1 MQSIGKDL
9 QKAINTT
16 IVSQNDT
23 IEVSKKDEVYLK
35 ISCEAGIAQELCD
48 YFTFIVRGYT
58 FMPAYRMKIWD
69 GKIRL
74 FNIHNRVL
82 YGGLLEY
89 VFKFAK
95 NRNYKVVPDGD
106 WWKPRRIE
114 KNESFITDLNLPF
127 EPRDYQLDGFYHALS
142 YKKSLLLSPTAS
154 GKSLIIYLIVRALNV
169 KTLIIVPTTSLVSQ
183 LYADFQ
189 EYGWDSSKF
198 CHQVYAGQDKVSD
211 KKVVI
216 STWQSIYKLGR
227 KLFEPYKL
235 VIGDEAHGFKSKS
248 LTSIMT
254 KCVNAE
260 YRIGTTGT
268 LDGTQTHKLV
278 LEGLFGKIYK
288 VTTTAKL
295 IDRKQLA
302 SFRIDIIVLKYP
314 DDVCHQFRKIKYADE
329 LEFIVG
335 HEKRNK
341 YIRNLV
347 LSLDGNTLLLFRLV
361 KKHGRILYDMI
372 KEETDVKNRQTFFV
386 YGGTETEVR
395 EQIRAIA
402 EKERDAII
410 VASYGVYSTG
420 INIRNL
426 HNIVFASP
434 SKSRIRNLQSIGRG
448 LRLSDNNQE
457 TVLYDITDDL
467 RWKNRK
473 NYAYRHHEDRMKI
486 YDEERFPYKIYNIPL
501 KA

>member
-1 MQSIGKDL
+1 MQSIG
-9 QKAINTT
+9 N
-16 IVSQNDT
+16 VSQKVIDT
-23 IEVSKKDEVYLK
+23 IEVSKKDEVFLK
-35 ISCEAGIAQELCD
+35 IACEASVAQELCD
-48 YFTFIVRGYT
+48 FFTFTVPGHT

-74 FNIHNRVL
+74 FNIHNRLL

-89 VFKFAK
+89 VFIFAEK
-95 NRNYKVVPDGD
+95 RNYEVKPDGD
-106 WWKPRRIE
+106 WWKPRKIE
-114 KNESFITDLNLPF
+114 KNEEFLKSLKLPF
-127 EPRDYQLDGFYHALS
+127 EPRDYQLDGFHHALS
-142 YKKSLLLSPTAS
+142 YKKSLLVSPTAS

-183 LYADFQ
+183 LYSDFQ
-189 EYGWDSSKF
+189 EYGWDSAKY

-211 KKVVI
+211 KQVVI
-216 STWQSIYKLGR
+216 STWQSIYKLN
-227 KLFEPYKL
+227 KKIFEPYKV

-254 KCVNAE
+254 KCVNAG

-278 LEGLFGKIYK
+278 LEGLFGKVYK
-288 VTTTAKL
+288 VTTTKKL
-295 IDRKQLA
+295 IDQKQLA
-302 SFRIDIIVLKYP
+302 PFRIEILVLKYP
-314 DDVCHQFRKIKYADE
+314 DVICEQFKQIKYADE
-329 LEFIVG
+329 IEFLVG

-341 YIRNLV
+341 YIRSLV

-372 KEETDVKNRQTFFV
+372 KEKTDDDRKTFFV
-386 YGGTETEVR
+386 FGGTETEVR

-402 EKERDAII
+402 ETEQDAII
-410 VASYGVYSTG
+410 VASYGVFSTG

-486 YDEERFPYKIYNIPL
+486 YEEEKFPYKIHNILL
-501 KA
+501 KV

>member
-1 MQSIGKDL
+1 MQSIG
-9 QKAINTT
+9 N
-16 IVSQNDT
+16 VSQKVIDT
-23 IEVSKKDEVYLK
+23 IEVSKKDEVYVK
-35 ISCEAGIAQELCD
+35 IVCEASVAQELCD
-48 YFTFIVRGYT
+48 FFTFTVPGHT

-74 FNIHNRVL
+74 FNIHNRLL

-89 VFKFAK
+89 VFIFAEK
-95 NRNYKVVPDGD
+95 RNYEVKPDGD
-106 WWKPRRIE
+106 WWKPRKIE
-114 KNESFITDLNLPF
+114 KNEEFLKSLKLPF
-127 EPRDYQLDGFYHALS
+127 EPRDYQLDGFHHALS
-142 YKKSLLLSPTAS
+142 YKKSLLVSPTAS

-183 LYADFQ
+183 LYSDFQ
-189 EYGWDSSKF
+189 EYGWDSAKY

-211 KKVVI
+211 KQVVI
-216 STWQSIYKLGR
+216 STWQSIYKLN
-227 KLFEPYKL
+227 KKIFEPYKV

-254 KCVNAE
+254 KCVNAG

-278 LEGLFGKIYK
+278 LEGLFGKVYK
-288 VTTTAKL
+288 VTTTKKL

-302 SFRIDIIVLKYP
+302 PFRIEILVLKYP
-314 DDVCHQFRKIKYADE
+314 DVICEQFKQIKYADE
-329 LEFIVG
+329 IEFLVG

-341 YIRNLV
+341 YIRSLV

-372 KEETDVKNRQTFFV
+372 EEKTDDDRKTFFV
-386 YGGTETEVR
+386 FGGTETEVR

-402 EKERDAII
+402 ETEQDAII
-410 VASYGVYSTG
+410 VASYGVFSTG

-486 YDEERFPYKIYNIPL
+486 YEEEKFPYKIHNILL
-501 KA
+501 KV

>member
-1 MQSIGKDL
+1 MIVVGK
-9 QKAINTT
+9 
-16 IVSQNDT
+16 V
-23 IEVSKKDEVYLK
+23 DEVFLQV
-35 ISCEAGIAQELCD
+35 SCERHIAYELNE
-48 YFTFIVRGYT
+48 FFSFKVPNAQFHPKVRAK
-58 FMPAYRMKIWD
+58 MWD

-74 FNIHNRVL
+74 FNIHNRLL
-82 YGGLLEY
+82 YSGLLEY
-89 VFKFAK
+89 VFIFAEPRNYSVAPIGFDWKPKKIAK
-95 NRNYKVVPDGD
+95 NEAFLSSLK
-106 WWKPRRIE
+106 
-114 KNESFITDLNLPF
+114 LPF
-127 EPRDYQLDGFYHALS
+127 EPRDYQLEGFHHALS
-142 YKKSLLLSPTAS
+142 YKKCLLVSPTAS

-183 LYADFQ
+183 LYSDFQ
-189 EYGWDSSKF
+189 EYGWDSAKF

-216 STWQSIYKLGR
+216 STWQSIYKLNK
-227 KLFEPYKL
+227 KLFESYKL

-278 LEGLFGKIYK
+278 LEGLFGKVYK
-288 VTTTAKL
+288 VTSTAKL

-302 SFRIDIIVLKYP
+302 SFRVDIIVLKYP
-314 DDVCHQFRKIKYADE
+314 EKVCEQFTKIKYAAE

-372 KEETDVKNRQTFFV
+372 KEKADVNRKTYFV
-386 YGGTETEVR
+386 HGGTDTETR
-395 EQIRAIA
+395 ERIRAIA
-402 EKERDAII
+402 EEERDAII
-410 VASYGVYSTG
+410 VASYGVFSTG

-426 HNIVFASP
+426 HNIIFASP

-448 LRLSDNNQE
+448 LRISDNNQE
-457 TVLYDITDDL
+457 TVLYDISDDL
-467 RWKNRK
+467 RFGARK
-473 NYAYRHHEDRMKI
+473 NFAYQHFEERVKI
-486 YDEERFPYKIYNIPL
+486 YEEEKFPYNIYNIMVS
-501 KA
+501 

>member
-1 MQSIGKDL
+1 MQSTG
-9 QKAINTT
+9 N
-16 IVSQNDT
+16 VSQKVIDT
-23 IEVSKKDEVYLK
+23 IEISKKDEVYLK
-35 ISCEAGIAQELCD
+35 VTCEAGVAQELCD
-48 YFTFIVRGYT
+48 YFTFTVPGHT
-58 FMPAYRMKIWD
+58 FMPAYRMRIWD

-74 FNIHNRVL
+74 FNIHNRLL
-82 YGGLLEY
+82 YSGLLEY
-89 VFKFAK
+89 VFIFAEK
-95 NRNYKVVPDGD
+95 RNYEVKPDGD
-106 WWKPRRIE
+106 WWKPRKIE
-114 KNESFITDLNLPF
+114 KNEKFLESLKLPF
-127 EPRDYQLDGFYHALS
+127 EPRDYQLEGFHHALS
-142 YKKSLLLSPTAS
+142 YKKSLLVSPTAS

-183 LYADFQ
+183 LYSDFQ
-189 EYGWDSSKF
+189 EYGWDSAKY

-211 KKVVI
+211 KQVVI
-216 STWQSIYKLGR
+216 STWQSIYKLH
-227 KLFEPYKL
+227 KKTFEPYKL

-278 LEGLFGKIYK
+278 LEGLFGKVYK
-288 VTTTAKL
+288 VTSTAKL

-302 SFRIDIIVLKYP
+302 PFRVEIVVLKYP
-314 DDVCHQFRKIKYADE
+314 DVICEQFRKIKYADE

-347 LSLDGNTLLLFRLV
+347 LSLEGNTLLLFRLV

-372 KEETDVKNRQTFFV
+372 KEKTDDDRKTFFV
-386 YGGTETEVR
+386 FGGTETEVR

-402 EKERDAII
+402 ETERDAII
-410 VASYGVYSTG
+410 VASYGVFSTG

-426 HNIVFASP
+426 HNIVFSSP

-457 TVLYDITDDL
+457 TVLYDIADDL

-486 YDEERFPYKIYNIPL
+486 YDEEKFPYKIYNISL

>member
-1 MQSIGKDL
+1 MQSIGKNS
-9 QKAINTT
+9 QKAIE
-16 IVSQNDT
+16 T
-23 IEVSKKDEVYLK
+23 IEISKKDEVYLK
-35 ISCEAGIAQELCD
+35 VDCEAGVAQEICD
-48 YFTFIVRGYT
+48 YFTFQVPGFR

-69 GKIRL
+69 GNIRL
-74 FNIHNRVL
+74 FNIHNRLL
-82 YGGLLEY
+82 YSGLLEY
-89 VFKFAK
+89 VFIFAEK
-95 NRNYKVVPDGD
+95 RNYEVIPDGN
-106 WWKPRRIE
+106 WWKPKKI
-114 KNESFITDLNLPF
+114 ITENLDYLITNLKLPF
-127 EPRDYQLDGFYHALS
+127 KVRDYQLKAFYHALS
-142 YKKSLLLSPTAS
+142 YKKCLLVSPTAS
-154 GKSLIIYLIVRALNV
+154 GKSLIIYLLVRALNV

-189 EYGWDSSKF
+189 QYGWDSAKF

-211 KKVVI
+211 KQVVI
-216 STWQSIYKLGR
+216 STWQSIYKLQ
-227 KLFEPYKL
+227 KKIFEPYKL

-278 LEGLFGKIYK
+278 LEGLFGKVYK
-288 VTTTAKL
+288 VTSTAKL

-314 DDVCHQFRKIKYADE
+314 DKVCEQFRKIKYVDE

-361 KKHGRILYDMI
+361 KKHGRILYNMI
-372 KEETDVKNRQTFFV
+372 KEETDVNNRQTFFV
-386 YGGTETEVR
+386 YGGTETDTR

-410 VASYGVYSTG
+410 VASYGVFSTG

-448 LRLSDNNQE
+448 LRLSE
-457 TVLYDITDDL
+457 TKKETILYDISDDL
-467 RWKNRK
+467 CWKNRK
-473 NYAYRHHEDRMKI
+473 NYAFQHYEGRVKI
-486 YDEERFPYKIYNIPL
+486 YDEESFPYKIYHVAL
-501 KA
+501 KE

>member
-1 MQSIGKDL
+1 M
-9 QKAINTT
+9 
-16 IVSQNDT
+16 
-23 IEVSKKDEVYLK
+23 
-35 ISCEAGIAQELCD
+35 
-48 YFTFIVRGYT
+48 FI
-58 FMPAYRMKIWD
+58 
-69 GKIRL
+69 
-74 FNIHNRVL
+74 
-82 YGGLLEY
+82 
-89 VFKFAK
+89 FAEP
-95 NRNYKVVPDGD
+95 RNYRVAPIGFD
-106 WWKPRRIE
+106 WKPRKIA
-114 KNESFITDLNLPF
+114 KNQAFLDDLKLPF
-127 EPRDYQLDGFYHALS
+127 EPRDYQLEGFLHALS
-142 YKKSLLLSPTAS
+142 YKKCLLVSPTAS

-183 LYADFQ
+183 LYSDFQ
-189 EYGWDSSKF
+189 EYGWDSAKY

-211 KKVVI
+211 KQVVI
-216 STWQSIYKLGR
+216 STWQSIYKLH
-227 KLFEPYKL
+227 KKTFEPYKL

-278 LEGLFGKIYK
+278 LEGLFGKVYK
-288 VTTTAKL
+288 VTSTAKL

-302 SFRIDIIVLKYP
+302 PFRVEIVVLKYP
-314 DDVCHQFRKIKYADE
+314 DVICEQFRKIKYADE

-347 LSLDGNTLLLFRLV
+347 LSLEGNTLLLFRLV
-361 KKHGRILYDMI
+361 KKHGRILYEMI
-372 KEETDVKNRQTFFV
+372 EEKTDDNRKTFFV
-386 YGGTETEVR
+386 FGGTETEVR

-402 EKERDAII
+402 ETERDAII
-410 VASYGVYSTG
+410 VASYGVFSTG

-448 LRLSDNNQE
+448 LRLSD
-457 TVLYDITDDL
+457 TTDKTTLYDIADDL

-486 YDEERFPYKIYNIPL
+486 YEEEKFPYKIHNILL
-501 KA
+501 KV

>member
-1 MQSIGKDL
+1 MQSTGNVL
-9 QKAINTT
+9 QKAIE
-16 IVSQNDT
+16 T
-23 IEVSKKDEVYLK
+23 IEISKKDEVFLK

-48 YFTFIVRGYT
+48 YFTFTVPGHT

-74 FNIHNRVL
+74 FNIHNRFL
-82 YGGLLEY
+82 YSGLLEY
-89 VFKFAK
+89 VFIFAEK
-95 NRNYKVVPDGD
+95 RNYKVIPDGD
-106 WWKPRRIE
+106 WWKPRKIE
-114 KNESFITDLNLPF
+114 KNEKFLSDLKLPF
-127 EPRDYQLDGFYHALS
+127 EPRDYQLEGFHHALS
-142 YKKSLLLSPTAS
+142 YKKSLLVSPTAS

-189 EYGWDSSKF
+189 EYGWDSAKY

-211 KKVVI
+211 KQVVI
-216 STWQSIYKLGR
+216 STWQSIYKLQ
-227 KLFEPYKL
+227 KKIFEPYKL

-278 LEGLFGKIYK
+278 LEGLFGKVYK
-288 VTTTAKL
+288 VTTTKKL

-302 SFRIDIIVLKYP
+302 SFRVDIIILKYP
-314 DDVCHQFRKIKYADE
+314 DVICEQFRKIKYADE

-347 LSLDGNTLLLFRLV
+347 LSLEGNTLLLFRLV

-372 KEETDVKNRQTFFV
+372 EEKTDDDRKTFFV
-386 YGGTETEVR
+386 FGGTETEVR

-402 EKERDAII
+402 ETERDAII
-410 VASYGVYSTG
+410 VASYGVFSTG

-457 TVLYDITDDL
+457 TVLYDIADDL

-486 YDEERFPYKIYNIPL
+486 YDDEKFPYKIYNISL

>member
-1 MQSIGKDL
+1 MQSIG
-9 QKAINTT
+9 N
-16 IVSQNDT
+16 VSQKVIDT
-23 IEVSKKDEVYLK
+23 IEISKKDEVYLK
-35 ISCEAGIAQELCD
+35 VTCEAGVAQELCD
-48 YFTFIVRGYT
+48 YFTFTVPGHT

-74 FNIHNRVL
+74 FNINNRLL
-82 YGGLLEY
+82 YSGLLEY
-89 VFKFAK
+89 VFIFAEK
-95 NRNYKVVPDGD
+95 RNYEVKPDGD
-106 WWKPRRIE
+106 WWKPRKIE
-114 KNESFITDLNLPF
+114 KNEKFFEDLKLPF
-127 EPRDYQLDGFYHALS
+127 EPRDYQIEGFHHALS
-142 YKKSLLLSPTAS
+142 YKKSLLVSPTAS
-154 GKSLIIYLIVRALNV
+154 GKSLIIYLIVRALNT

-189 EYGWDSSKF
+189 EYGWDSAKY

-211 KKVVI
+211 KQVII
-216 STWQSIYKLGR
+216 STWQSIYKLH
-227 KLFEPYKL
+227 KKTFEPYKL

-278 LEGLFGKIYK
+278 LEGLFGKVYK
-288 VTTTAKL
+288 VTSTAKL

-302 SFRIDIIVLKYP
+302 PFRVEIIVLKYP
-314 DDVCHQFRKIKYADE
+314 DVVCEQFKQIKYADE
-329 LEFIVG
+329 LEFLVG

-347 LSLDGNTLLLFRLV
+347 LSLEGNTLLVFRLV

-372 KEETDVKNRQTFFV
+372 EEKTDDDRKTFFV
-386 YGGTETEVR
+386 FGGTETEVR

-402 EKERDAII
+402 ETERDAII
-410 VASYGVYSTG
+410 VASYGVFSTG

-457 TVLYDITDDL
+457 TVLYDIADDL

-486 YDEERFPYKIYNIPL
+486 YDEEKFPYKIYNITL
-501 KA
+501 KV

>member
-1 MQSIGKDL
+1 MQSTGNVS
-9 QKAINTT
+9 QKAT
-16 IVSQNDT
+16 DT
-23 IEVSKKDEVYLK
+23 IEISKKDEVYLK
-35 ISCEAGIAQELCD
+35 VTCEPGVAQEICD
-48 YFTFIVRGYT
+48 YFTFTVPGHT
-58 FMPAYRMKIWD
+58 FMPSYRMKIWD

-74 FNIHNRVL
+74 FNIHNRLL
-82 YGGLLEY
+82 YSGLLEY
-89 VFKFAK
+89 VFIFAEK
-95 NRNYKVVPDGD
+95 RNYQVIPDGD
-106 WWKPRRIE
+106 WWKPLKIE
-114 KNESFITDLNLPF
+114 KNEKFLSSLKLPF
-127 EPRDYQLDGFYHALS
+127 EPRDYQLEGFHHALS
-142 YKKSLLLSPTAS
+142 YKKSLLVSPTAS

-183 LYADFQ
+183 LYTDFQ
-189 EYGWDSSKF
+189 EYGWDSAKY

-211 KKVVI
+211 KLVVI
-216 STWQSIYKLGR
+216 STWQSIYKLQ
-227 KLFEPYKL
+227 KKIFEPYKL

-260 YRIGTTGT
+260 YRVGTTGT

-278 LEGLFGKIYK
+278 LEGLFGKVYK
-288 VTTTAKL
+288 VTTTKKL
-295 IDRKQLA
+295 IDQKQLA
-302 SFRIDIIVLKYP
+302 SFRIDIVVLKYSEEL
-314 DDVCHQFRKIKYADE
+314 CQQFTKIKYADE

-347 LSLDGNTLLLFRLV
+347 LSLEGNTLLLFRLV

-372 KEETDVKNRQTFFV
+372 KEKTDDNRKTFFV
-386 YGGTETEVR
+386 FGGTETETR

-402 EKERDAII
+402 ETERDAII
-410 VASYGVYSTG
+410 VASYGVFSTG

-426 HNIVFASP
+426 HNIIFASP

-457 TVLYDITDDL
+457 TVLYDIADDL

-486 YDEERFPYKIYNIPL
+486 YDEEKFPYKIYNISL

>member
-1 MQSIGKDL
+1 MQSTG
-9 QKAINTT
+9 N
-16 IVSQNDT
+16 VSQNVIDT
-23 IEVSKKDEVYLK
+23 IEISKKDEVYLK
-35 ISCEAGIAQELCD
+35 VTCEAGVAQELCD
-48 YFTFIVRGYT
+48 YFTFTVPGHT
-58 FMPAYRMKIWD
+58 FMPAYRMRIWD

-74 FNIHNRVL
+74 FNIHNRLL
-82 YGGLLEY
+82 YSGLLEY
-89 VFKFAK
+89 VFIFAEK
-95 NRNYKVVPDGD
+95 RNYEVKPDGD
-106 WWKPRRIE
+106 WWKPRKIE
-114 KNESFITDLNLPF
+114 KNEKFFEDLKLPF
-127 EPRDYQLDGFYHALS
+127 EPRDYQIEGFHHALS
-142 YKKSLLLSPTAS
+142 YKKSLLVSPTAS
-154 GKSLIIYLIVRALNV
+154 GKSLIIYLIVRALNT

-189 EYGWDSSKF
+189 EYGWDSAKY

-211 KKVVI
+211 KQVVI
-216 STWQSIYKLGR
+216 STWQSIYKLN
-227 KLFEPYKL
+227 KKIFEPYKL

-278 LEGLFGKIYK
+278 LEGLFGKVYK
-288 VTTTAKL
+288 VTSTAKL

-302 SFRIDIIVLKYP
+302 PFRIEIIVLKYP
-314 DDVCHQFRKIKYADE
+314 DVVCEQFKQIKYADE
-329 LEFIVG
+329 LEFLVG

-347 LSLDGNTLLLFRLV
+347 LSLEGNTLLLFRLV

-372 KEETDVKNRQTFFV
+372 EEKTDDDRKTFFV
-386 YGGTETEVR
+386 FGGTETEVR

-402 EKERDAII
+402 ETERDAII
-410 VASYGVYSTG
+410 VASYGVFSTG

-457 TVLYDITDDL
+457 TVLYDIADDL

-486 YDEERFPYKIYNIPL
+486 YDEEKFPYKIHNNPL
-501 KA
+501 KV

>member
-1 MQSIGKDL
+1 MQSIGNVS
-9 QKAINTT
+9 QKAIE
-16 IVSQNDT
+16 T
-23 IEVSKKDEVYLK
+23 IEISKKDEVFLK

-48 YFTFIVRGYT
+48 YFTFTVPGHT

-74 FNIHNRVL
+74 FNIHNRLL
-82 YGGLLEY
+82 YSGLLEY
-89 VFKFAK
+89 VFIFAEK
-95 NRNYKVVPDGD
+95 RDYEVKPDGD
-106 WWKPRRIE
+106 WWKPRKIE
-114 KNESFITDLNLPF
+114 KNEKFLENLKLPF
-127 EPRDYQLDGFYHALS
+127 APRDYQFEGFHHALS
-142 YKKSLLLSPTAS
+142 YKKSLLVSPTAS

-189 EYGWDSSKF
+189 EYGWDSAKY

-211 KKVVI
+211 KQVVI
-216 STWQSIYKLGR
+216 STWQSIYKLG
-227 KLFEPYKL
+227 KKIFEPYKL
-235 VIGDEAHGFKSKS
+235 VVGDEAHGFKSKS

-278 LEGLFGKIYK
+278 LEGLFGKVYK
-288 VTTTAKL
+288 VTSTAKL

-302 SFRIDIIVLKYP
+302 PFRVDIIILKYP
-314 DDVCHQFRKIKYADE
+314 DVICEQFRKIKYADE

-347 LSLDGNTLLLFRLV
+347 LSLKGNTLLLFRLV

-372 KEETDVKNRQTFFV
+372 KEKTNDNRKTFFV
-386 YGGTETEVR
+386 FGGTETETR

-402 EKERDAII
+402 ETEQDAII
-410 VASYGVYSTG
+410 VASYGVFSTG

-426 HNIVFASP
+426 HNIVFSSP

-448 LRLSDNNQE
+448 LRLSD
-457 TVLYDITDDL
+457 TTDKTTLYDIADDL

-473 NYAYRHHEDRMKI
+473 NYAYRHHEDRIKI
-486 YDEERFPYKIYNIPL
+486 YDEEKFPYKIHNISL
-501 KA
+501 KV

>member
-1 MQSIGKDL
+1 MQSIGNDS
-9 QKAINTT
+9 QK
-16 IVSQNDT
+16 V
-23 IEVSKKDEVYLK
+23 IEVIEVTKKDEVFLK
-35 ISCEAGIAQELCD
+35 ISCEAGVAQEICD
-48 YFTFIVRGYT
+48 YFTFTVPGHT

-74 FNIHNRVL
+74 FNIHNRLL

-89 VFKFAK
+89 VFIFAEP
-95 NRNYKVVPDGD
+95 RNYRVAPIGFD
-106 WWKPRRIE
+106 WKPRKIA
-114 KNESFITDLNLPF
+114 KNQAFLDDLKLPF
-127 EPRDYQLDGFYHALS
+127 EPRDYQLDGFHHALS
-142 YKKSLLLSPTAS
+142 YKKSLLVSPTAS

-183 LYADFQ
+183 LYSDFQ
-189 EYGWDSSKF
+189 EYGWDSAKY

-211 KKVVI
+211 KLVVI
-216 STWQSIYKLGR
+216 STWQSIYKLN
-227 KLFEPYKL
+227 KKTFEPYRL

-248 LTSIMT
+248 LTTLMT

-278 LEGLFGKIYK
+278 LEGLFGKVYK
-288 VTTTAKL
+288 VTTTKKL
-295 IDRKQLA
+295 MDRKEL
-302 SFRIDIIVLKYP
+302 SSLNVEIILLKYP
-314 DDVCHQFRKIKYADE
+314 DVICEQFKQIKYADE
-329 LEFIVG
+329 IEFLVG

-347 LSLDGNTLLLFRLV
+347 LSLEGNTLLLFRLV

-372 KEETDVKNRQTFFV
+372 EEKTDDNRKTFFV
-386 YGGTETEVR
+386 FGGTETEVR

-402 EKERDAII
+402 ETERDAII
-410 VASYGVYSTG
+410 VASYGVFSTG

-448 LRLSDNNQE
+448 LRLSD
-457 TVLYDITDDL
+457 TTDKTTLYDIADDL

-473 NYAYRHHEDRMKI
+473 NYAYRHHEDRLKI
-486 YDEERFPYKIYNIPL
+486 YDEEKFPYKIHNITL
-501 KA
+501 KV

>member
-1 MQSIGKDL
+1 MQSIG
-9 QKAINTT
+9 N
-16 IVSQNDT
+16 VSQKVIDT
-23 IEVSKKDEVYLK
+23 IEVSKKDEVYVK
-35 ISCEAGIAQELCD
+35 IACEASVAQELCD
-48 YFTFIVRGYT
+48 YFTFTVPGHT

-74 FNIHNRVL
+74 FNIHNRLL
-82 YGGLLEY
+82 YSGLLEY
-89 VFKFAK
+89 VFIFAEK
-95 NRNYKVVPDGD
+95 RNYEVKPDGD
-106 WWKPRRIE
+106 WWKPRKIE
-114 KNESFITDLNLPF
+114 KNEEFLKNLKLPF
-127 EPRDYQLDGFYHALS
+127 EPRDYQLDGFHHALS
-142 YKKSLLLSPTAS
+142 YKKTLLVSPTAS

-183 LYADFQ
+183 LYSDFQ
-189 EYGWDSSKF
+189 EYGWDSAKY

-211 KKVVI
+211 KLVVI
-216 STWQSIYKLGR
+216 STWQSIYKLG
-227 KLFEPYKL
+227 KKTFEPYKL

-248 LTSIMT
+248 LTTLMT

-278 LEGLFGKIYK
+278 LEGLFGKVYK
-288 VTTTAKL
+288 VTTTKKL
-295 IDRKQLA
+295 MDRKEL
-302 SFRIDIIVLKYP
+302 SSLNVEVILLKYP
-314 DDVCHQFRKIKYADE
+314 DVVCEQFKQIKYADE
-329 LEFIVG
+329 IEFLVG

-347 LSLDGNTLLLFRLV
+347 LSLKGNTLLLFRLV

-372 KEETDVKNRQTFFV
+372 EEKTDESRKTFFV
-386 YGGTETEVR
+386 FGGTETEVR

-402 EKERDAII
+402 ETERDAII
-410 VASYGVYSTG
+410 VASYGVFSTG

-448 LRLSDNNQE
+448 LRLSD
-457 TVLYDITDDL
+457 TTDKTTLYDIADDL

-473 NYAYRHHEDRMKI
+473 NYAYRHHEDRLKI
-486 YDEERFPYKIYNIPL
+486 YDEEKFPYKIHNITL
-501 KA
+501 KV

>member
-1 MQSIGKDL
+1 MQSIG
-9 QKAINTT
+9 N
-16 IVSQNDT
+16 VSQKVIDT
-23 IEVSKKDEVYLK
+23 IEVSKKDEVFLK
-35 ISCEAGIAQELCD
+35 ITCEASVAQELCD
-48 YFTFIVRGYT
+48 FFTFTVPGHT

-74 FNIHNRVL
+74 FNIHNRLL
-82 YGGLLEY
+82 YSGLLEY
-89 VFKFAK
+89 VFIFAEK
-95 NRNYKVVPDGD
+95 RNYEVKPDGD
-106 WWKPRRIE
+106 WWKPRKIE
-114 KNESFITDLNLPF
+114 KNEEFLKNLKLPF
-127 EPRDYQLDGFYHALS
+127 EPRDYQLDGFHHALS
-142 YKKSLLLSPTAS
+142 YKKTLLVSPTAS

-183 LYADFQ
+183 LYSDFQ
-189 EYGWDSSKF
+189 EYGWDSIKY

-211 KKVVI
+211 KLVVI
-216 STWQSIYKLGR
+216 STWQSIYKLN
-227 KLFEPYKL
+227 KKTFEPYRL

-248 LTSIMT
+248 LTTLMT

-278 LEGLFGKIYK
+278 LEGLFGKVYK
-288 VTTTAKL
+288 VTTTKKL
-295 IDRKQLA
+295 MDRKEL
-302 SFRIDIIVLKYP
+302 SSLHVEIILLKYP
-314 DDVCHQFRKIKYADE
+314 DVICEQFKQIKYADE
-329 LEFIVG
+329 IEFLVG

-347 LSLDGNTLLLFRLV
+347 LSLEGNTLLLFRLV

-372 KEETDVKNRQTFFV
+372 EEKTDDNRKTFFV
-386 YGGTETEVR
+386 FGGTETETR

-402 EKERDAII
+402 ETERDAII
-410 VASYGVYSTG
+410 VASYGVFSTG

-448 LRLSDNNQE
+448 LRLSD
-457 TVLYDITDDL
+457 TTDKTTLYDIADDL

-473 NYAYRHHEDRMKI
+473 NYAYRHHEDRIKI
-486 YDEERFPYKIYNIPL
+486 YDEEKFPYKIHKILL
-501 KA
+501 KVN

>member
-1 MQSIGKDL
+1 MQSIG
-9 QKAINTT
+9 N
-16 IVSQNDT
+16 VSQKVIDT
-23 IEVSKKDEVYLK
+23 IEVSKKDEVFLK
-35 ISCEAGIAQELCD
+35 ITCEASVAQELCD
-48 YFTFIVRGYT
+48 FFTFTVPGHT

-74 FNIHNRVL
+74 FNIHNRLL
-82 YGGLLEY
+82 YSGLLEY
-89 VFKFAK
+89 VFIFAEK
-95 NRNYKVVPDGD
+95 RNYEVKPDGD
-106 WWKPRRIE
+106 WWKPRKIE
-114 KNESFITDLNLPF
+114 KNEEFLKNLKLPF
-127 EPRDYQLDGFYHALS
+127 EPRDYQLDGFHHALS
-142 YKKSLLLSPTAS
+142 YKKTLLVSPTAS

-183 LYADFQ
+183 LYSDFQ
-189 EYGWDSSKF
+189 EYGWDSAKY

-211 KKVVI
+211 KLVVI
-216 STWQSIYKLGR
+216 STWQSIYKLG
-227 KLFEPYKL
+227 KKTFEPYKL

-248 LTSIMT
+248 LTTLMT

-278 LEGLFGKIYK
+278 LEGLFGKVYK
-288 VTTTAKL
+288 VTTTKKL
-295 IDRKQLA
+295 MDRKEL
-302 SFRIDIIVLKYP
+302 SSLNVEVILLKYP
-314 DDVCHQFRKIKYADE
+314 DVVCEQFKQIKYADE
-329 LEFIVG
+329 IEFLVG

-347 LSLDGNTLLLFRLV
+347 LSLKGNTLLLFRLV

-372 KEETDVKNRQTFFV
+372 EEKTDESRKTFFV
-386 YGGTETEVR
+386 FGGTETEVR

-402 EKERDAII
+402 ETERDAII
-410 VASYGVYSTG
+410 VASYGVFSTG

-426 HNIVFASP
+426 HNIVFSSP

-448 LRLSDNNQE
+448 LRLSD
-457 TVLYDITDDL
+457 TTDKTTLYDIADDL

-473 NYAYRHHEDRMKI
+473 NYAYRHHEDRLKI
-486 YDEERFPYKIYNIPL
+486 YDEEKFPYKIHNITL
-501 KA
+501 KV

>member
-1 MQSIGKDL
+1 MQSIG
-9 QKAINTT
+9 N
-16 IVSQNDT
+16 VSQKVIDT
-23 IEVSKKDEVYLK
+23 IEVSKKDEVFLK
-35 ISCEAGIAQELCD
+35 ITCEASVAQELCD
-48 YFTFIVRGYT
+48 FFTFTVPGHT

-74 FNIHNRVL
+74 FNIHNRLL
-82 YGGLLEY
+82 YSGLLEY
-89 VFKFAK
+89 VFIFAEK
-95 NRNYKVVPDGD
+95 RNYEVKPDGD
-106 WWKPRRIE
+106 WWKPRKIE
-114 KNESFITDLNLPF
+114 KNEEFLNNLKLPF
-127 EPRDYQLDGFYHALS
+127 EPRDYQLDGFHHALS
-142 YKKSLLLSPTAS
+142 YKKTLLVSPTAS

-183 LYADFQ
+183 LYSDFQ
-189 EYGWDSSKF
+189 EYGWDSAKY

-211 KKVVI
+211 KLVVI
-216 STWQSIYKLGR
+216 STWQSIYKLG
-227 KLFEPYKL
+227 KKTFEPYKL

-248 LTSIMT
+248 LTTLMT

-278 LEGLFGKIYK
+278 LEGLFGKVYK
-288 VTTTAKL
+288 VTTTKKL
-295 IDRKQLA
+295 MDRKEL
-302 SFRIDIIVLKYP
+302 SSLNVEVILLKYP
-314 DDVCHQFRKIKYADE
+314 DVVCEQFKQIKYADE
-329 LEFIVG
+329 IEFLVG

-347 LSLDGNTLLLFRLV
+347 LSLKGNTLLLFRLV

-372 KEETDVKNRQTFFV
+372 EEKTDESRKTFFV
-386 YGGTETEVR
+386 FGGTETEVR

-402 EKERDAII
+402 ETERDAII
-410 VASYGVYSTG
+410 VASYGVFSTG

-426 HNIVFASP
+426 HNIVFSSP

-448 LRLSDNNQE
+448 LRLSD
-457 TVLYDITDDL
+457 TTDKTTLYDIADDL

-473 NYAYRHHEDRMKI
+473 NYAYRHHEDRLKI
-486 YDEERFPYKIYNIPL
+486 YDEEKFPYKIHKILL
-501 KA
+501 KVN

>member
-1 MQSIGKDL
+1 MQSIG
-9 QKAINTT
+9 N
-16 IVSQNDT
+16 VSQKVIDT
-23 IEVSKKDEVYLK
+23 IEVSKKDEVFLK
-35 ISCEAGIAQELCD
+35 ITCEASVAQELCD
-48 YFTFIVRGYT
+48 FFTFTVPGHT

-74 FNIHNRVL
+74 FNIHNRLL

-89 VFKFAK
+89 VFIFAEP
-95 NRNYKVVPDGD
+95 RNYRVAPIGFD
-106 WWKPRRIE
+106 WKPRKIA
-114 KNESFITDLNLPF
+114 KNQAFLDDLKLPF
-127 EPRDYQLDGFYHALS
+127 EPRDYQLDGFHHALS
-142 YKKSLLLSPTAS
+142 YKKSLLVSPTAS

-183 LYADFQ
+183 LYSDFQ
-189 EYGWDSSKF
+189 EYGWDSAKY

-211 KKVVI
+211 KQVVI
-216 STWQSIYKLGR
+216 STWQSIYKLN
-227 KLFEPYKL
+227 KKIFEPYKL

-248 LTSIMT
+248 LTTLMT

-278 LEGLFGKIYK
+278 LEGLFGKVYK
-288 VTTTAKL
+288 VTTTKKL
-295 IDRKQLA
+295 MDRKEL
-302 SFRIDIIVLKYP
+302 SSLHVEIILLKYP
-314 DDVCHQFRKIKYADE
+314 DVVCEQFKQIKYADE
-329 LEFIVG
+329 IEFLVG

-347 LSLDGNTLLLFRLV
+347 ISLEGNTLLLFRLV

-372 KEETDVKNRQTFFV
+372 KEKTDDDRKTFFV
-386 YGGTETEVR
+386 FGGTETEVR

-402 EKERDAII
+402 ETERDAII
-410 VASYGVYSTG
+410 VASYGVFSTG

-448 LRLSDNNQE
+448 LRLSD
-457 TVLYDITDDL
+457 TTDKTTLYDIADDL

-486 YDEERFPYKIYNIPL
+486 YEEEKFPYKIHNILL
-501 KA
+501 KV

>member
-1 MQSIGKDL
+1 MQSIGNDS
-9 QKAINTT
+9 QK
-16 IVSQNDT
+16 V
-23 IEVSKKDEVYLK
+23 IEVIEVTKKDEVFLK
-35 ISCEAGIAQELCD
+35 ISCEAGVAQEICD
-48 YFTFIVRGYT
+48 YFTFTVPGHT

-74 FNIHNRVL
+74 FNIHNRLL

-89 VFKFAK
+89 VFIFAEP
-95 NRNYKVVPDGD
+95 RNYRVAPIGFD
-106 WWKPRRIE
+106 WKPRKIA
-114 KNESFITDLNLPF
+114 KNQAFLDDLKLPF
-127 EPRDYQLDGFYHALS
+127 EPRDYQLDGFHHALS
-142 YKKSLLLSPTAS
+142 YKKSLLVSPTAS

-183 LYADFQ
+183 LYSDFQ
-189 EYGWDSSKF
+189 EYGWDSAKY

-211 KKVVI
+211 KLVVI
-216 STWQSIYKLGR
+216 STWQSIYKLN
-227 KLFEPYKL
+227 KKTFEPYRL

-248 LTSIMT
+248 LTTLMT

-278 LEGLFGKIYK
+278 LEGLFGKVYK
-288 VTTTAKL
+288 VTTTKKL
-295 IDRKQLA
+295 MDRKEL
-302 SFRIDIIVLKYP
+302 SSLNVEIILLKYP
-314 DDVCHQFRKIKYADE
+314 DVICEQFKQIKYADE
-329 LEFIVG
+329 IEFLVG

-347 LSLDGNTLLLFRLV
+347 LSLEGNTLLLFRLV

-372 KEETDVKNRQTFFV
+372 EEKTDDNRKTFFV
-386 YGGTETEVR
+386 FGGTETETR

-402 EKERDAII
+402 ETERDAII
-410 VASYGVYSTG
+410 VASYGVFSTG

-448 LRLSDNNQE
+448 LRLSD
-457 TVLYDITDDL
+457 TTDKTTLYDIADDL

-473 NYAYRHHEDRMKI
+473 NYAYRHHEDRLKI
-486 YDEERFPYKIYNIPL
+486 YDEEKFPYKIHNITL
-501 KA
+501 KV

>member
-1 MQSIGKDL
+1 MQSIG
-9 QKAINTT
+9 N
-16 IVSQNDT
+16 VSQKVIDT
-23 IEVSKKDEVYLK
+23 IEVSKKDEVFLK
-35 ISCEAGIAQELCD
+35 ITCEASVAQELCD
-48 YFTFIVRGYT
+48 FFTFTVPGHT

-74 FNIHNRVL
+74 FNIHNRLL
-82 YGGLLEY
+82 YSGLLEY
-89 VFKFAK
+89 VFIFAEK
-95 NRNYKVVPDGD
+95 RNYEVKPDGD
-106 WWKPRRIE
+106 WWKPRKIE
-114 KNESFITDLNLPF
+114 KNEEFLKNLKLPF
-127 EPRDYQLDGFYHALS
+127 EPRDYQLDGFHHALS
-142 YKKSLLLSPTAS
+142 YKKTLLVSPTAS

-183 LYADFQ
+183 LYSDFQ
-189 EYGWDSSKF
+189 EYGWDSAKY

-211 KKVVI
+211 KLVVI
-216 STWQSIYKLGR
+216 STWQSIYKLG
-227 KLFEPYKL
+227 KKTFEPYKL

-248 LTSIMT
+248 LTTLMT

-268 LDGTQTHKLV
+268 LDATQTHKLV
-278 LEGLFGKIYK
+278 LEGLFGKVYK
-288 VTTTAKL
+288 VTTTKKL
-295 IDRKQLA
+295 MDRKEL
-302 SFRIDIIVLKYP
+302 SSLNVEVILLKYP
-314 DDVCHQFRKIKYADE
+314 DVVCEQFKQIKYADE
-329 LEFIVG
+329 IEFLVG

-347 LSLDGNTLLLFRLV
+347 LSLKGNTLLLFRLV

-372 KEETDVKNRQTFFV
+372 EEKTDESRKTFFV
-386 YGGTETEVR
+386 FGGTETEVR

-402 EKERDAII
+402 ETERDAII
-410 VASYGVYSTG
+410 VASYGVFSTG

-448 LRLSDNNQE
+448 LRLSD
-457 TVLYDITDDL
+457 TTDKTTLYDIADDL

-473 NYAYRHHEDRMKI
+473 NYAYRHHEDRLKI
-486 YDEERFPYKIYNIPL
+486 YDEEKFPYKIHKILL
-501 KA
+501 KVI

>member
-1 MQSIGKDL
+1 MQSIGNDS
-9 QKAINTT
+9 QKVIE
-16 IVSQNDT
+16 T
-23 IEVSKKDEVYLK
+23 IEITKKDEVYLK
-35 ISCEAGIAQELCD
+35 ISCEPGIAQEICD
-48 YFTFIVRGYT
+48 FFTFIVPGHT

-74 FNIHNRVL
+74 FNIHNRLL
-82 YGGLLEY
+82 YSGLLEY
-89 VFKFAK
+89 VFIFAEP
-95 NRNYKVVPDGD
+95 RNYKVAPIGFD
-106 WWKPRRIE
+106 WKPKKIA
-114 KNESFITDLNLPF
+114 KNEAFLSSLNLPF
-127 EPRDYQLDGFYHALS
+127 EPRDYQLEGFHHALS
-142 YKKSLLLSPTAS
+142 YKKCLLVSPTAS
-154 GKSLIIYLIVRALNV
+154 GKSLIIYLLVRALNV

-183 LYADFQ
+183 LYSDFQ
-189 EYGWDSSKF
+189 EYGWDSAKN

-211 KKVVI
+211 KQVVI
-216 STWQSIYKLGR
+216 STWQSIYKLNK
-227 KLFEPYKL
+227 KLFESYKL

-260 YRIGTTGT
+260 YRVGTTGT

-278 LEGLFGKIYK
+278 LEGLFGKVYK
-288 VTTTAKL
+288 VTTTKKL
-295 IDRKQLA
+295 IDSKQLA
-302 SFRIDIIVLKYP
+302 SFRVEIIVLKYP
-314 DDVCHQFRKIKYADE
+314 DVICEQFRKIKYADE

-347 LSLDGNTLLLFRLV
+347 VSLDGNTLLLFRLV
-361 KKHGRILYDMI
+361 KKHGRILYEMI
-372 KEETDVKNRQTFFV
+372 KEKADDNRKTFFV
-386 YGGTETEVR
+386 YGGTETDTR

-402 EKERDAII
+402 ETEQDAII
-410 VASYGVYSTG
+410 VASYGVFSTG

-426 HNIVFASP
+426 HNIIFASP

-473 NYAYRHHEDRMKI
+473 NYAYRHHEERMKI
-486 YDEERFPYKIYNIPL
+486 YDEEKFPYKIHNIPL

>member
-1 MQSIGKDL
+1 MQSIGNDS
-9 QKAINTT
+9 QK
-16 IVSQNDT
+16 V
-23 IEVSKKDEVYLK
+23 IEVIEVTKKDEVFLK
-35 ISCEAGIAQELCD
+35 ISCEAGVAQEICD
-48 YFTFIVRGYT
+48 YFTFTVPGHT

-74 FNIHNRVL
+74 FNIHNRLL

-89 VFKFAK
+89 VFIFAEP
-95 NRNYKVVPDGD
+95 RNYRVAPIGFD
-106 WWKPRRIE
+106 WKPRKIA
-114 KNESFITDLNLPF
+114 KNQAFLDDLKLPF
-127 EPRDYQLDGFYHALS
+127 EPRDYQLDGFHHALS
-142 YKKSLLLSPTAS
+142 YKKSLLVSPTAS

-183 LYADFQ
+183 LYSDFQ
-189 EYGWDSSKF
+189 EYGWDSAKY

-211 KKVVI
+211 KLVVI
-216 STWQSIYKLGR
+216 STWQSIYKLN
-227 KLFEPYKL
+227 KKTFEPYRL

-248 LTSIMT
+248 LTTLMT

-278 LEGLFGKIYK
+278 LEGLFGKVYK
-288 VTTTAKL
+288 VTSTAKL

-302 SFRIDIIVLKYP
+302 PFRVDIIILKYP
-314 DDVCHQFRKIKYADE
+314 DVICEQFRKIKYADE

-347 LSLDGNTLLLFRLV
+347 LSLEGNTLLLFRLV

-372 KEETDVKNRQTFFV
+372 KEESDVNRKTFFV
-386 YGGTETEVR
+386 FGGTETETR

-410 VASYGVYSTG
+410 VASYGVFSTG

-448 LRLSDNNQE
+448 LRLSENKEE
-457 TVLYDITDDL
+457 TVLYDIADDL
-467 RWKNRK
+467 RSGARK
-473 NYAYRHHEDRMKI
+473 NFAYQHFEERVKI
-486 YDEERFPYKIYNIPL
+486 YDEESFPYKIHKL
-501 KA
+501 DL

>member
-1 MQSIGKDL
+1 MQSTG
-9 QKAINTT
+9 N
-16 IVSQNDT
+16 VSQKVIDT
-23 IEVSKKDEVYLK
+23 IEISKKDEVYLK
-35 ISCEAGIAQELCD
+35 VTCEAGVAQELCD
-48 YFTFIVRGYT
+48 YFTFTVPGHT
-58 FMPAYRMKIWD
+58 FMPAYRMRIWD

-74 FNIHNRVL
+74 FNIHNRLL
-82 YGGLLEY
+82 YSGLLEY
-89 VFKFAK
+89 VFIFAEK
-95 NRNYKVVPDGD
+95 RNYEVKPDGD
-106 WWKPRRIE
+106 WWKPRKIE
-114 KNESFITDLNLPF
+114 KNEKFLESLKLPF
-127 EPRDYQLDGFYHALS
+127 EPRDYQLEGFHHALS
-142 YKKSLLLSPTAS
+142 YKKSLLVSPTAS

-183 LYADFQ
+183 LYSDFQ
-189 EYGWDSSKF
+189 EYGWDSAKY

-211 KKVVI
+211 KQVVI
-216 STWQSIYKLGR
+216 STWQSIYKLH
-227 KLFEPYKL
+227 KKTFEPYKL

-278 LEGLFGKIYK
+278 LEGLFGKVYK
-288 VTTTAKL
+288 VTSTAKL

-302 SFRIDIIVLKYP
+302 PFRVEIVVLKYP
-314 DDVCHQFRKIKYADE
+314 DVICEQFRKIKYADE

-347 LSLDGNTLLLFRLV
+347 LSLKGNTLLLFRLV

-372 KEETDVKNRQTFFV
+372 KEKTDDDRKTFFV
-386 YGGTETEVR
+386 FGGTETEVR

-402 EKERDAII
+402 ETERDAII
-410 VASYGVYSTG
+410 VASYGVFSTG

-457 TVLYDITDDL
+457 TVLYDIADDL

-486 YDEERFPYKIYNIPL
+486 YDEEKFPYKIYNISL

>member
-1 MQSIGKDL
+1 MQSIG
-9 QKAINTT
+9 N
-16 IVSQNDT
+16 VSQKVIDT
-23 IEVSKKDEVYLK
+23 IEISKKDEVYLK
-35 ISCEAGIAQELCD
+35 VTCEAGVAQELCD
-48 YFTFIVRGYT
+48 YFTFTVPGHT

-74 FNIHNRVL
+74 FNIHNRLL
-82 YGGLLEY
+82 YSGLLEY
-89 VFKFAK
+89 VFIFAEK
-95 NRNYKVVPDGD
+95 RNYEVKPDGD
-106 WWKPRRIE
+106 WWKPRKIE
-114 KNESFITDLNLPF
+114 KNEKFFEDLKLPF
-127 EPRDYQLDGFYHALS
+127 EPRDYQIEGFHHALS
-142 YKKSLLLSPTAS
+142 YKKSLLVSPTAS
-154 GKSLIIYLIVRALNV
+154 GKSLIIYLIVRALNT

-189 EYGWDSSKF
+189 EYGWDSAKY

-211 KKVVI
+211 KQVVI
-216 STWQSIYKLGR
+216 STWQSIYKLN
-227 KLFEPYKL
+227 KKTFEPYRL

-248 LTSIMT
+248 LTTLMT

-278 LEGLFGKIYK
+278 LEGLFGKVYK
-288 VTTTAKL
+288 VTTTKKL
-295 IDRKQLA
+295 MDRKEL
-302 SFRIDIIVLKYP
+302 SSLNVEIILLKYP
-314 DDVCHQFRKIKYADE
+314 DVICEQFKQIKYADE
-329 LEFIVG
+329 IEFLVG

-347 LSLDGNTLLLFRLV
+347 LSLEGNTLLLFRLV

-372 KEETDVKNRQTFFV
+372 EEKTDDNRKTFFV
-386 YGGTETEVR
+386 FGGTETETR

-402 EKERDAII
+402 ETERDAII
-410 VASYGVYSTG
+410 VASYGVFSTG

-448 LRLSDNNQE
+448 LRLSD
-457 TVLYDITDDL
+457 TTDKTTLYDIADDL

-473 NYAYRHHEDRMKI
+473 NYAYRHHEDRLKI
-486 YDEERFPYKIYNIPL
+486 YDEEKFPYKIHNITL
-501 KA
+501 KV

>member
-1 MQSIGKDL
+1 MQSIGNVS
-9 QKAINTT
+9 QKAT
-16 IVSQNDT
+16 DT
-23 IEVSKKDEVYLK
+23 IEISKKDEVYLK
-35 ISCEAGIAQELCD
+35 VTCEPGVAQELCD
-48 YFTFIVRGYT
+48 YFTFTVPGHT

-74 FNIHNRVL
+74 FNIHNRLL
-82 YGGLLEY
+82 YSGLLEY
-89 VFKFAK
+89 VFIFAEK
-95 NRNYKVVPDGD
+95 RNYQVIPDGD
-106 WWKPRRIE
+106 WWKPLKIE
-114 KNESFITDLNLPF
+114 KNEKFLSSLKLPF
-127 EPRDYQLDGFYHALS
+127 EPRDYQLEGFHHALS
-142 YKKSLLLSPTAS
+142 YKKSLLVSPTAS

-183 LYADFQ
+183 LYTDFQ
-189 EYGWDSSKF
+189 EYGWDSAKY

-211 KKVVI
+211 KLVVI
-216 STWQSIYKLGR
+216 STWQSIYKLQ
-227 KLFEPYKL
+227 KKIFEPYKL

-260 YRIGTTGT
+260 YRVGTTGT

-278 LEGLFGKIYK
+278 LEGLFGKVYK
-288 VTTTAKL
+288 VTTTKKL
-295 IDRKQLA
+295 IDQKQLA
-302 SFRIDIIVLKYP
+302 SFRIDIVVLKYSEEL
-314 DDVCHQFRKIKYADE
+314 CQQFTKIKYADE

-347 LSLDGNTLLLFRLV
+347 LSLEGNTLLLFRLV

-372 KEETDVKNRQTFFV
+372 KEKTDDNRKTFFV
-386 YGGTETEVR
+386 FGGTETETR

-402 EKERDAII
+402 ETERDAII
-410 VASYGVYSTG
+410 VASYGVFSTG

-426 HNIVFASP
+426 HNIIFASP

-457 TVLYDITDDL
+457 TVLYDIADDL

-486 YDEERFPYKIYNIPL
+486 YDEEKFPYKIYNISL

>member
-1 MQSIGKDL
+1 MQSIGNDS
-9 QKAINTT
+9 QKVIE
-16 IVSQNDT
+16 T
-23 IEVSKKDEVYLK
+23 IEITKKDEVYLK
-35 ISCEAGIAQELCD
+35 INCEAGVAQEICD
-48 YFTFIVRGYT
+48 YFTFSVPGYT

-89 VFKFAK
+89 VFKFAE
-95 NRNYKVVPDGD
+95 NRHYKVVPDGD
-106 WWKPRRIE
+106 WWKPIKIE
-114 KNESFITDLNLPF
+114 ENKNFIDNLNLPL
-127 EPRDYQLDGFYHALS
+127 EPRDYQLNAFHHALS
-142 YKKSLLLSPTAS
+142 YKKSLLVSPTAS
-154 GKSLIIYLIVRALNV
+154 GKSLIIYLLVRALNV

-189 EYGWDSSKF
+189 EYGWDSAKY

-248 LTSIMT
+248 LTAIMT

-288 VTTTAKL
+288 VTTTKKL

-302 SFRIDIIVLKYP
+302 SFRIAIIVLKYP
-314 DDVCHQFRKIKYADE
+314 DEVCEQFRKIKYVDE

-361 KKHGRILYDMI
+361 KKHGRILYNMI
-372 KEETDVKNRQTFFV
+372 KEEADVNRKTFFV
-386 YGGTETEVR
+386 YGGTETDTR

-402 EKERDAII
+402 ETEQDAII

-426 HNIVFASP
+426 HNIIFASP

-448 LRLSDNNQE
+448 LRLSDNNAE
-457 TVLYDITDDL
+457 TVLYDITDDM

-486 YDEERFPYKIYNIPL
+486 YDEEKFPYKIYNIPL